1 MMRMILLRL
10 MIMGAKSK
18 IYEIAA
24 IILML
29 AASLSGCSRVQYV
42 PMQTVLKDSIVFHRI
57 DIDSVVIKDSI
68 FVDRTKDTVY
78 KYVERWQEKYIIRN
92 DTTVIERVDS
102 IPVEVKVEKQLTRW
116 QQIKIDYGDN
126 VLVMLVAVIVV
137 TCVQK
142 FLT

>member
-1 MMRMILLRL
+1 MFALFWVVAALLL
-10 MIMGAKSK
+10 
-18 IYEIAA
+18 
-24 IILML
+24 
-29 AASLSGCSRVQYV
+29 LSGCSRVQYV

-68 FVDRTKDTVY
+68 FIDRTKDTIY
-78 KYVERWQEKYIIRN
+78 KYVERWNEKYIIRN
-92 DTTVIERVDS
+92 DTTIIERVDS

-137 TCVQK
+137 TCIQK

>member
-1 MMRMILLRL
+1 MRGRLNIFALFWVVAALVLL
-10 MIMGAKSK
+10 
-18 IYEIAA
+18 
-24 IILML
+24 
-29 AASLSGCSRVQYV
+29 LSGCSRVQYV

-57 DIDSVVIKDSI
+57 DIDSVIIKDSI
-68 FVDRTKDTVY
+68 FIDRTKDTVY

-92 DTTVIERVDS
+92 DTTIIERVDS
-102 IPVEVKVEKQLTRW
+102 IPVEVTVEKQLTRW
-116 QQIKIDYGDN
+116 QQMKIDYGDN

>member
-1 MMRMILLRL
+1 MRARFNMFALFWVV
-10 MIMGAKSK
+10 
-18 IYEIAA
+18 
-24 IILML
+24 
-29 AASLSGCSRVQYV
+29 ASLLLLPGCSRVQYV

-68 FVDRTKDTVY
+68 FIDRTKDTVY
-78 KYVERWQEKYIIRN
+78 KYVERWNEKYIIRN
-92 DTTVIERVDS
+92 DTTIIERVDS

-142 FLT
+142 FFT

>member
-1 MMRMILLRL
+1 MRMRARFNIFAFFW
-10 MIMGAKSK
+10 MM
-18 IYEIAA
+18 AA
-24 IILML
+24 LVL
-29 AASLSGCSRVQYV
+29 LSGCSRVQYV

-68 FVDRTKDTVY
+68 FIDRTKDTIY
-78 KYVERWQEKYIIRN
+78 KYVERWHEKYIIRN
-92 DTTVIERVDS
+92 DTTIIERTDS
-102 IPVEVKVEKQLTRW
+102 IPVELKVEKQLTRW

-126 VLVMLVAVIVV
+126 VLVMLVAIIVV

>member
-1 MMRMILLRL
+1 MRMRARSNIFALFWVV
-10 MIMGAKSK
+10 
-18 IYEIAA
+18 AA
-24 IILML
+24 LVL
-29 AASLSGCSRVQYV
+29 LSGCSRVQYV

-68 FVDRTKDTVY
+68 FIDRTKDTVY
-78 KYVERWQEKYIIRN
+78 KYVERWNEKYIIRN
-92 DTTVIERVDS
+92 DTTIIERVDS

-126 VLVMLVAVIVV
+126 VLVMLVAIIVV

>member
-1 MMRMILLRL
+1 MFALFWMVAALVLL
-10 MIMGAKSK
+10 
-18 IYEIAA
+18 
-24 IILML
+24 
-29 AASLSGCSRVQYV
+29 LSGCSRVQYV

-68 FVDRTKDTVY
+68 FIDRTKDTVY

-126 VLVMLVAVIVV
+126 ILVMLVAVIVI

>member
-1 MMRMILLRL
+1 MFALFWVV
-10 MIMGAKSK
+10 
-18 IYEIAA
+18 
-24 IILML
+24 
-29 AASLSGCSRVQYV
+29 ASLLLLPGCSRVQYV

-92 DTTVIERVDS
+92 DTTIIERVDS

-116 QQIKIDYGDN
+116 QQMKIDYGDN
-126 VLVMLVAVIVV
+126 VLVMLGAVIVV
-137 TCVQK
+137 ICVQK
-142 FLT
+142 FLI

>member
-1 MMRMILLRL
+1 MFALFWMVAALLL
-10 MIMGAKSK
+10 
-18 IYEIAA
+18 
-24 IILML
+24 
-29 AASLSGCSRVQYV
+29 LSGCSRVQYV

-68 FVDRTKDTVY
+68 FIDRTKDTVY
-78 KYVERWQEKYIIRN
+78 KYVERWNEKYIIRN
-92 DTTVIERVDS
+92 DTTIIERVDS

-126 VLVMLVAVIVV
+126 ILVMLVAVIVI

>member
-1 MMRMILLRL
+1 MRMRARLNIFALFWMVAALVLLL
-10 MIMGAKSK
+10 P
-18 IYEIAA
+18 
-24 IILML
+24 
-29 AASLSGCSRVQYV
+29 GCSRVQYV

-68 FVDRTKDTVY
+68 FIDRTKDTVY

-92 DTTVIERVDS
+92 DTTIIERVDS

-116 QQIKIDYGDN
+116 QQMKIDYGDN

>member
-1 MMRMILLRL
+1 MFALFWVVATLVL
-10 MIMGAKSK
+10 
-18 IYEIAA
+18 
-24 IILML
+24 
-29 AASLSGCSRVQYV
+29 LSGCSRVQYV

-68 FVDRTKDTVY
+68 FIDRTKDTIY
-78 KYVERWQEKYIIRN
+78 KYVERWNEKYIIRN
-92 DTTVIERVDS
+92 DTTIIERVDS

-116 QQIKIDYGDN
+116 QQMKIDYGDN
-126 VLVMLVAVIVV
+126 VLVILVAVIVV

>member
-1 MMRMILLRL
+1 MRLRARL
-10 MIMGAKSK
+10 SIFALFWAV
-18 IYEIAA
+18 AA
-24 IILML
+24 LVL
-29 AASLSGCSRVQYV
+29 LSGCSRVQYV

-68 FVDRTKDTVY
+68 FIDRTKDTVY

-92 DTTVIERVDS
+92 DTTIIERVDS

-116 QQIKIDYGDN
+116 QQMKIDYGDN

>member
-1 MMRMILLRL
+1 MFALFWVV
-10 MIMGAKSK
+10 
-18 IYEIAA
+18 
-24 IILML
+24 
-29 AASLSGCSRVQYV
+29 ASLLLLPGCSRVQYV

-68 FVDRTKDTVY
+68 FIDRTKDTVY

-116 QQIKIDYGDN
+116 QQMKIDYGDN

>member
-1 MMRMILLRL
+1 MRMRARFNIFALFW
-10 MIMGAKSK
+10 AV
-18 IYEIAA
+18 AA
-24 IILML
+24 LVL
-29 AASLSGCSRVQYV
+29 LSGCSRVQYV

-68 FVDRTKDTVY
+68 FIDRTKDTVY

-92 DTTVIERVDS
+92 DTTIIERVDS

-116 QQIKIDYGDN
+116 QQMKIDYGDN

>member
-1 MMRMILLRL
+1 MRARL
-10 MIMGAKSK
+10 SIFALFWAV
-18 IYEIAA
+18 AA
-24 IILML
+24 LVL
-29 AASLSGCSRVQYV
+29 LSGCSRVQYV

-68 FVDRTKDTVY
+68 FIDRTKDTVY

-92 DTTVIERVDS
+92 DTTIIEKVDS

-116 QQIKIDYGDN
+116 QQMKIDYGDN

>member
-1 MMRMILLRL
+1 MRMRARFSIFALFWMVTALVLLL
-10 MIMGAKSK
+10 P
-18 IYEIAA
+18 
-24 IILML
+24 
-29 AASLSGCSRVQYV
+29 GCSRVQYV

-68 FVDRTKDTVY
+68 FIDRTKDTVY

-92 DTTVIERVDS
+92 DTTIVARIDS

>member
-1 MMRMILLRL
+1 MRMR
-10 MIMGAKSK
+10 AKFNMF
-18 IYEIAA
+18 ALFWVVA
-24 IILML
+24 TLVL
-29 AASLSGCSRVQYV
+29 LSGCSRVQYV

-68 FVDRTKDTVY
+68 FIDRTKDTVY

-92 DTTVIERVDS
+92 DTTIVARIDS

-137 TCVQK
+137 TCIQK

>member
-1 MMRMILLRL
+1 MRARL
-10 MIMGAKSK
+10 SIFALFWMV
-18 IYEIAA
+18 AA
-24 IILML
+24 LVL
-29 AASLSGCSRVQYV
+29 LSGCSRVQYV

-57 DIDSVVIKDSI
+57 DIDSIVIKDSI
-68 FVDRTKDTVY
+68 FIDRTKDTIY

-92 DTTVIERVDS
+92 DTTIIERVDS

-116 QQIKIDYGDN
+116 QQMKIDYGDN

-137 TCVQK
+137 VCVEK

>member
-1 MMRMILLRL
+1 MFALFWMVAALLL
-10 MIMGAKSK
+10 
-18 IYEIAA
+18 
-24 IILML
+24 
-29 AASLSGCSRVQYV
+29 LSGCSRVQYV

-68 FVDRTKDTVY
+68 FIDRTKDTVY
-78 KYVERWQEKYIIRN
+78 KYVERWQGKYIIRN

-142 FLT
+142 FFT

>member
-1 MMRMILLRL
+1 MRARFNIFALFW
-10 MIMGAKSK
+10 AV
-18 IYEIAA
+18 AA
-24 IILML
+24 LVL
-29 AASLSGCSRVQYV
+29 LSGCSRVQYV

-68 FVDRTKDTVY
+68 FIDRTKDTVY

-92 DTTVIERVDS
+92 DTTIIERVDS

-116 QQIKIDYGDN
+116 QQMKIDYGDN

>member
-1 MMRMILLRL
+1 MRARLSIFALFWMVAALVLLL
-10 MIMGAKSK
+10 P
-18 IYEIAA
+18 
-24 IILML
+24 
-29 AASLSGCSRVQYV
+29 GCSRVQYV

-68 FVDRTKDTVY
+68 FIDRTKDTVY

-92 DTTVIERVDS
+92 DTTIIERVDS

-116 QQIKIDYGDN
+116 QQMKIDYGDN

>member
-1 MMRMILLRL
+1 MRMRARL
-10 MIMGAKSK
+10 SLFALFWAV
-18 IYEIAA
+18 AA
-24 IILML
+24 LVL
-29 AASLSGCSRVQYV
+29 LSGCSRVQYV

-68 FVDRTKDTVY
+68 FIDRTKDTVY

-92 DTTVIERVDS
+92 DTTIIERVDS

-116 QQIKIDYGDN
+116 QQMKIDYGDN

>member
-1 MMRMILLRL
+1 MLL
-10 MIMGAKSK
+10 
-18 IYEIAA
+18 
-24 IILML
+24 
-29 AASLSGCSRVQYV
+29 LSGCSRVQYV

-57 DIDSVVIKDSI
+57 DSVVMKDSI
-68 FVDRTKDTVY
+68 FIDRTKDTVY

-92 DTTVIERVDS
+92 DTTIIERVDS

>member
-1 MMRMILLRL
+1 MFTLFWVVATLVL
-10 MIMGAKSK
+10 
-18 IYEIAA
+18 
-24 IILML
+24 
-29 AASLSGCSRVQYV
+29 LSGCSRVQYV

-57 DIDSVVIKDSI
+57 DIDSVVIKHSI
-68 FVDRTKDTVY
+68 FIDRTKDTIY

-92 DTTVIERVDS
+92 DTTIIERVDS

-116 QQIKIDYGDN
+116 QRMKIDYGDN

-137 TCVQK
+137 ICVQK

>member
-1 MMRMILLRL
+1 MRMRARFNMFALFWVVASVLLL
-10 MIMGAKSK
+10 P
-18 IYEIAA
+18 
-24 IILML
+24 
-29 AASLSGCSRVQYV
+29 GCSRVQYV

-68 FVDRTKDTVY
+68 FIDRTKDTVY

-142 FLT
+142 FFT

>member
-1 MMRMILLRL
+1 MRMRARL
-10 MIMGAKSK
+10 SIFALFWAV
-18 IYEIAA
+18 AA
-24 IILML
+24 LVL
-29 AASLSGCSRVQYV
+29 LSGCSRVQYV

-68 FVDRTKDTVY
+68 FIDRTKDTVY
-78 KYVERWQEKYIIRN
+78 KYVERWNEKYIIRN
-92 DTTVIERVDS
+92 DTTIIERVDS

-137 TCVQK
+137 TCIQK

>member
-1 MMRMILLRL
+1 MFVLFWMVAALVLLL
-10 MIMGAKSK
+10 P
-18 IYEIAA
+18 
-24 IILML
+24 
-29 AASLSGCSRVQYV
+29 GCSRVQYI

-68 FVDRTKDTVY
+68 FIDRTKDTIY
-78 KYVERWQEKYIIRN
+78 KYVERWNEKYIIRN
-92 DTTVIERVDS
+92 DTTIIERVDS

>member
-1 MMRMILLRL
+1 MFALFWVV
-10 MIMGAKSK
+10 
-18 IYEIAA
+18 
-24 IILML
+24 
-29 AASLSGCSRVQYV
+29 ASLLLLPGCSRVQYV

-68 FVDRTKDTVY
+68 FIDRTKDTVY

-126 VLVMLVAVIVV
+126 ILVMLVAVIVI

>member
-1 MMRMILLRL
+1 MRARFNMFALFWVV
-10 MIMGAKSK
+10 
-18 IYEIAA
+18 
-24 IILML
+24 
-29 AASLSGCSRVQYV
+29 ASLLLLPGCSRVQYV

-68 FVDRTKDTVY
+68 FIDRTKDTVY
-78 KYVERWQEKYIIRN
+78 KYVERWNEKYIIRN
-92 DTTVIERVDS
+92 DTTIIERVDS

>member
-1 MMRMILLRL
+1 MRMRARFSIFALFWVVAALLL
-10 MIMGAKSK
+10 
-18 IYEIAA
+18 
-24 IILML
+24 
-29 AASLSGCSRVQYV
+29 LSGCSRMQYV

-68 FVDRTKDTVY
+68 FIDRTKDTIY

-92 DTTVIERVDS
+92 DTTIIERVDS

>member
-1 MMRMILLRL
+1 MRARFNMFALFWVV
-10 MIMGAKSK
+10 
-18 IYEIAA
+18 
-24 IILML
+24 
-29 AASLSGCSRVQYV
+29 ASLLLLPGCSRVQYI

-68 FVDRTKDTVY
+68 FIDRTKDTIY
-78 KYVERWQEKYIIRN
+78 KYVERWNEKYIIRN
-92 DTTVIERVDS
+92 DTTIIERVDS

-142 FLT
+142 FFT

>member
-1 MMRMILLRL
+1 MRMRARFNIFALFW
-10 MIMGAKSK
+10 AV
-18 IYEIAA
+18 AA
-24 IILML
+24 LVL
-29 AASLSGCSRVQYV
+29 LSGCSRVQYV

-68 FVDRTKDTVY
+68 FIDRTKDTVY

-92 DTTVIERVDS
+92 DTTIIERVDS

>member
-1 MMRMILLRL
+1 MRGRLNIFALFWVVAALVLL
-10 MIMGAKSK
+10 
-18 IYEIAA
+18 
-24 IILML
+24 
-29 AASLSGCSRVQYV
+29 LSGCSRVQYV

-57 DIDSVVIKDSI
+57 DIDSVIIKDSI
-68 FVDRTKDTVY
+68 FIDRTKDTVY
-78 KYVERWQEKYIIRN
+78 KYVERWHEKYIIRN
-92 DTTVIERVDS
+92 DTTIIERVDS

-116 QQIKIDYGDN
+116 QQMKIDYGDN

>member
-1 MMRMILLRL
+1 MRMRARL
-10 MIMGAKSK
+10 SIFALFW
-18 IYEIAA
+18 AVVA
-24 IILML
+24 LVL
-29 AASLSGCSRVQYV
+29 LSGCSRVQYV

-68 FVDRTKDTVY
+68 FIDRTKDTVY

-92 DTTVIERVDS
+92 DTTIIERVDS

-116 QQIKIDYGDN
+116 QQMKIDYGDN

-137 TCVQK
+137 TCIQK

>member
-1 MMRMILLRL
+1 MRMRARL
-10 MIMGAKSK
+10 SIFALFWAV
-18 IYEIAA
+18 AA
-24 IILML
+24 LVL
-29 AASLSGCSRVQYV
+29 LSGCSRVQYV

-68 FVDRTKDTVY
+68 FIDRTKDTVY

-92 DTTVIERVDS
+92 DTTIIERVDS
-102 IPVEVKVEKQLTRW
+102 IPVVVKVEKQLTRW
-116 QQIKIDYGDN
+116 QQMKIDYGDN

>member
-1 MMRMILLRL
+1 MRMR
-10 MIMGAKSK
+10 AKFNMF
-18 IYEIAA
+18 ALFWVVA
-24 IILML
+24 TLVL
-29 AASLSGCSRVQYV
+29 LSGCSRVQYV

-68 FVDRTKDTVY
+68 FIDRTKDTIY

-92 DTTVIERVDS
+92 DTTIIERVDS

-116 QQIKIDYGDN
+116 QQMKIDYGDN

-137 TCVQK
+137 TCIQK

>member
-1 MMRMILLRL
+1 MRMRARL
-10 MIMGAKSK
+10 SIFALFWAV
-18 IYEIAA
+18 AA
-24 IILML
+24 LVL
-29 AASLSGCSRVQYV
+29 LSGCSRVQYV

-68 FVDRTKDTVY
+68 FIDRTKDTVY

-92 DTTVIERVDS
+92 DTTIVARIDS

-137 TCVQK
+137 TCIQK

>member
-1 MMRMILLRL
+1 MRMRARFNIFALFW
-10 MIMGAKSK
+10 AV
-18 IYEIAA
+18 AA
-24 IILML
+24 LVL
-29 AASLSGCSRVQYV
+29 LSGCSRVQYV

-68 FVDRTKDTVY
+68 FIDRTKDTIY

-92 DTTVIERVDS
+92 DTTIIERVDS

-137 TCVQK
+137 TCIQK